1 MKQFTLLFI
10 LFFSVFSFAQQ
21 EEVKNYEWDEKPIF
35 KLIPV
40 EFEKYPA
47 VVLKDFRLNQNR
59 ASQYS
64 YKGFVVKHVAI
75 QINTD
80 EGINEFNKVSI
91 NKKYVRDYRDL
102 KARVIKPNG
111 EIVLLPNDKI
121 IENDKTDEKQF
132 VFESVEKGDILEYYY
147 VIKDMPDFSGVEYF
161 QRTIP
166 VLEAKFQINKSVA
179 AGSTFAFGYNGMK
192 NESSNKYHIY
202 TATNLPAFKEEINA
216 INYANLAK
224 VYFYSDA
231 NSKYNYY
238 SYYNSLVTYANGT
251 NAKSMIK
258 DFIKDQKLDDPS
270 ISLDDRLKKMDIY
283 LKENIKLEQQY
294 NYKKV
299 FDDKKIS
306 SAMVLY
312 LYKDVL
318 DLLKVKYNF
327 VVSTNRFD
335 DKLDKVN
342 VVPATLSEIL
352 IYIPETKKY
361 LSPFYYWMPYGSPN
375 SDCVD
380 NDAISFETTKSKTEY
395 KFIKVN
401 GVSMDDNIVDTSSE
415 IIIDDDMETV
425 SVNKKMAV
433 TGYRSYY
440 YRNVMKYIK
449 EDKIKDYIK
458 DEVFEDIDVDLKKY
472 EIKNKEY
479 KFNYDKENP
488 FTFET
493 QTQIKEAWV
502 ENAGKNYLFSIGK
515 VLGKQT
521 DLYQETERKQDI
533 DLYYPKKY
541 IHAIT
546 FNIPKGYVVKSVSNL
561 ILNKQ
566 IKNDDNEVIGSFVS
580 NAKIQGNTIQINIE
594 EFYNFTHLEKEKYN
608 DYRSLINT
616 AFDFY
621 KSSVVLSK

>member
-1 MKQFTLLFI
+1 MKKLTFI
-10 LFFSVFSFAQQ
+10 CALFFSIFTYAQQ
-21 EEVKNYEWDEKPIF
+21 EEVKNYEWEENPTF
-35 KLIPV
+35 KTIPS

-47 VVLKDFRLNQNR
+47 VVLKDYRLNQNR
-59 ASQYS
+59 ASQYA

-75 QINTD
+75 KINTD

-91 NKKYVRDYRDL
+91 NKKFVRDYRDL

-111 EIVLLPNDKI
+111 KIEILPENKI

-147 VIKDMPDFSGVEYF
+147 VIKDMPDFSGAEYF

-179 AGSTFAFGYNGMK
+179 AGETFAFGYNGMK
-192 NESSNKYHIY
+192 NESTNKYHIF

-216 INYANLAK
+216 TNYANLAK
-224 VYFYSDA
+224 VYYYSDA
-231 NSKYNYY
+231 NSHYNYN
-238 SYYNSLVTYANGT
+238 SYYNSLVLYANGT
-251 NAKSMIK
+251 NAKSMIR
-258 DFIKDQKLDDPS
+258 DFIEELKLDDTS
-270 ISLDDRLKKMDIY
+270 ISLDERLKTMDIY

-299 FDDKKIS
+299 FDDKKINPS
-306 SAMVLY
+306 MVLY

-318 DLLKVKYNF
+318 DFLKVKYNF
-327 VVSTNRFD
+327 VVSTNRFN
-335 DKLDKVN
+335 DKLDKEN

-352 IYIPETKKY
+352 IYIPETKKH

-380 NDAISFETTKSKTEY
+380 NDAISFETIKNKTDFT
-395 KFIKVN
+395 FIKIN
-401 GVSMDDNIVDTSSE
+401 GVSMDDNIVNTNSE
-415 IIIDDDMETV
+415 ITIDDDMETV
-425 SVNKKMAV
+425 FVNKKMSV

-440 YRNVMKYIK
+440 YRHVMKFIK

-479 KFNYDKENP
+479 KFNYDKNNP

-493 QTQIKEAWV
+493 QTKIKEAWI

-541 IHAIT
+541 MHSIK
-546 FNIPKGYVVKSVSNL
+546 FNIPKGYVVKDVHNL
-561 ILNKQ
+561 VFNKQ
-566 IKNDDNEVIGSFVS
+566 IKNDNKDVIGSFVS
-580 NAKIQGNTIQINIE
+580 TAKIQDNTIQINIE
-594 EFYNFTHLEKEKYN
+594 EFYNFTHLEKERYN
-608 DYRSLINT
+608 EYRDLINT

>member
-1 MKQFTLLFI
+1 
-10 LFFSVFSFAQQ
+10 
-21 EEVKNYEWDEKPIF
+21 
-35 KLIPV
+35 
-40 EFEKYPA
+40 
-47 VVLKDFRLNQNR
+47 
-59 ASQYS
+59 
-64 YKGFVVKHVAI
+64 
-75 QINTD
+75 
-80 EGINEFNKVSI
+80 
-91 NKKYVRDYRDL
+91 
-102 KARVIKPNG
+102 
-111 EIVLLPNDKI
+111 
-121 IENDKTDEKQF
+121 
-132 VFESVEKGDILEYYY
+132 
-147 VIKDMPDFSGVEYF
+147 
-161 QRTIP
+161 
-166 VLEAKFQINKSVA
+166 
-179 AGSTFAFGYNGMK
+179 
-192 NESSNKYHIY
+192 
-202 TATNLPAFKEEINA
+202 
-216 INYANLAK
+216 
-224 VYFYSDA
+224 
-231 NSKYNYY
+231 
-238 SYYNSLVTYANGT
+238 
-251 NAKSMIK
+251 
-258 DFIKDQKLDDPS
+258 
-270 ISLDDRLKKMDIY
+270 
-283 LKENIKLEQQY
+283 
-294 NYKKV
+294 
-299 FDDKKIS
+299 
-306 SAMVLY
+306 
-312 LYKDVL
+312 
-318 DLLKVKYNF
+318 
-327 VVSTNRFD
+327 
-335 DKLDKVN
+335 
-342 VVPATLSEIL
+342 
-352 IYIPETKKY
+352 
-361 LSPFYYWMPYGSPN
+361 
-375 SDCVD
+375 
-380 NDAISFETTKSKTEY
+380 
-395 KFIKVN
+395 
-401 GVSMDDNIVDTSSE
+401 MDDNIVDTSSE